1 MRRWFK
7 LGQQD
12 NGKDDRENT
21 LGEIMRYLSTAE
33 RKVSSAEF
41 QEFWKSCTEEEK
53 AEFKRAE
60 LK

>member
-12 NGKDDRENT
+12 NGEIRENT
-21 LGEIMRYLSTAE
+21 LGEIMKYLSTPE

-41 QEFWKSCTEEEK
+41 QEFWRSCTEEEK

>member
-7 LGQQD
+7 LGEQD
-12 NGKDDRENT
+12 NGRTENT
-21 LGEIMRYLSTAE
+21 LAEMMRYLSTPE

>member
-7 LGQQD
+7 LGEQQ
-12 NGKDDRENT
+12 ENT
-21 LGEIMRYLSTAE
+21 LAEMMRYLSTPE

>member
-1 MRRWFK
+1 M
-7 LGQQD
+7 GEQD
-12 NGKDDRENT
+12 NGRTENT
-21 LGEIMRYLSTAE
+21 LAELMKYLSIPE